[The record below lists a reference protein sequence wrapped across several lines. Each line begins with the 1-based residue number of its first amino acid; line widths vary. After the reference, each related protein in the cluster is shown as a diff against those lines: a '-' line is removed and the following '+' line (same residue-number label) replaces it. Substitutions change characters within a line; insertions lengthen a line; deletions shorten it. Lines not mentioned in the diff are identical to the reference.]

1 MAQYFY
7 DTIELPD
14 DLLLQYKN
22 KSKKDED
29 MIYNMM
35 LQSPVNGLTKS
46 EIYTIYKKH
55 NIKIAESSISRSLTN
70 LADKLKIMKTREK
83 RIGLLWKKP
92 NSVNVLV
99 TMDNIEVAK
108 KIRETTPKNIKLKIM
123 EMKLIMSSINFVLDN
138 KQDLPESYIT
148 QLNNIYKHLN
158 KLK

>member
-14 DLLLQYKN
+14 DLVLQYRN

-35 LQSPVNGLTKS
+35 LQSPVNGLTRS
-46 EIYTIYKKH
+46 EIITIYKKY
-55 NIKIAESSISRSLTN
+55 NIKISESSISRSLVN
-70 LADKLKIMKTREK
+70 LADRLKIMKTKDK
-83 RIGLLWKKP
+83 RMGIWKKL
-92 NSVNVLV
+92 NCVNVLV
-99 TMDNIEVAK
+99 TKDNIELAK
-108 KIRETTPKNIKLKIM
+108 KIKETTPKIIKLKVM

-138 KQDLPESYIT
+138 KQDLPENYVK
-148 QLNNIYKHLN
+148 QLNSIFKHIN

>member
-14 DLLLQYKN
+14 DLVLQYRN

-29 MIYNMM
+29 MIYSMM

-99 TMDNIEVAK
+99 TMDNIELAK

-138 KQDLPESYIT
+138 KQDLPENYTT